1 MIILF
6 TPICFWINSVL
17 LGILFYMNSILSSGA
32 PPEPE
37 IAIFGFILSLLALLL
52 AYILKALKK
61 PLFRLIATIA
71 LPAACSITYGPG
83 QAIALLFLFAVAW
96 LYLAEFAFIARRIAA
111 KNKEQET
118 NPQ

>member
-6 TPICFWINSVL
+6 TPICFWINSIL
-17 LGILFYMNSILSSGA
+17 LGALFYVNSILSSEA

-61 PLFRLIATIA
+61 PRFKILATIA
-71 LPAACSITYGPG
+71 LPAAYGWAEG
-83 QAIALLFLFAVAW
+83 WEQALALLFLLTVAW
-96 LYLAEFAFIARRIAA
+96 LYLAEFAFIARRLKTGNEPPAD
-111 KNKEQET
+111 
-118 NPQ
+118 PQA